1 MRSALS
7 WYRTAPKRMKSP
19 SCKSTG
25 GRAALIQRPIV
36 QQVRRALGVLGGQHL
51 QLTLLARCCKATIV
65 FVSNVFQ
72 AGKPAWIHSAD
83 NLQINAKSC
92 EEQCLSIDK
101 CMWGTYFEDGARAMQ
116 CWLAEETTRQP
127 MPCGA
132 SGSSTSGELMQCVSF
147 HKVGDSGISRHRTTA
162 EPVATLVKQPVIG
175 VLPCCLLV
183 LLVCCMFSAH
193 RCLFVCF
200 APFSWARR
208 EPSLRQSFWAFNS
221 MESVW

>member
-1 MRSALS
+1 LWQRYEWNACQLHARCPSDTTSLSLAPPQDCKDAQCPFVVPHCTKANEIPKLQKYWRACCFDSAS
-7 WYRTAPKRMKSP
+7 D
-19 SCKSTG
+19 C
-25 GRAALIQRPIV
+25 AAGEW
-36 QQVRRALGVLGGQHL
+36 AFSVLPGQHF
-51 QLTLLARCCKATIV
+51 QLTLLACCSSLATIV

-101 CMWGTYFEDGARAMQ
+101 CLWGTYFEDGARAMQ
-116 CWLAEETTRQP
+116 CWLAEETTSQP

-175 VLPCCLLV
+175 VLPCCLL
-183 LLVCCMFSAH
+183 
-193 RCLFVCF
+193 
-200 APFSWARR
+200 
-208 EPSLRQSFWAFNS
+208 
-221 MESVW
+221 